1 MRTVLFLLEKEF
13 LQIVRSRQIM
23 AMILILPILQL
34 VVLANAATFEVKSA
48 RIALVD
54 LDGTPASRLLA
65 ERLTASRRF
74 VVSARRSS
82 LTEGQEDLRRGRVR
96 LVVEIPRDF
105 ARSLQVARKA
115 QVLLVFDAVDGATAG
130 ILNAYASVILSRF
143 SADLGADL
151 QARTSGLPAAPRGGP
166 LLGSTRGTVSYWFNP
181 ELNYHDYMVPGIL
194 VELVTMVGLLLSA
207 LNIVREKEIGTIEQL
222 NVTPLRKREFI
233 AGKLIPFWILGLVA
247 LSLGL
252 GVARLLFHI
261 PIHGSLGLIF
271 AVASLYLLVMVGF
284 GLAISTASE
293 TQQQAT
299 FLSLF
304 VLIVFILLSGLFT
317 PVDSMPRWAQI
328 ITLFNPLYHFIAVMR
343 QVLLLGSGF
352 AAIQVHVASL
362 AGFAVVV
369 FPLAAWRYRKTA
381 A

>member
-34 VVLANAATFEVKSA
+34 VILANAATFEVKSA
-48 RIALVD
+48 RIAWVD
-54 LDGTPASRLLA
+54 LDGSPSSRLLA
-65 ERLTASRRF
+65 ERFTASGRF
-74 VVSARRSS
+74 VIGAKRTD
-82 LTEGQEDLRRGRVR
+82 LGAAQEDLRRGRVR

-105 ARSLQVARKA
+105 ERALERDRKA
-115 QVLLVFDAVDGATAG
+115 QVLLVLDAVDGATAG
-130 ILNAYASVILSRF
+130 ILNAYATVILSRF
-143 SADLGADL
+143 AADAGSELE
-151 QARTSGLPAAPRGGP
+151 ARTAGLAPSLSPPR
-166 LLGSTRGTVSYWFNP
+166 RGTVSYWFNP
-181 ELNYHDYMVPGIL
+181 ELRYHDYMVPGIL

-222 NVTPLRKREFI
+222 NVTPLRKRQFI

-252 GVARLLFHI
+252 AVAKLLFHI
-261 PIHGSLGLIF
+261 PIHGSLLLIF
-271 AVASLYLLVMVGF
+271 AVAALYLLVMLGI

-304 VLIVFILLSGLFT
+304 TLIVFILLSGLFT
-317 PVDSMPRWAQI
+317 PADSMPPWAQ
-328 ITLFNPLYHFIAVMR
+328 TLTLANPLFHFIAVMR
-343 QVLLLGSGF
+343 QVLLQGSGF
-352 AAIQVHVASL
+352 AAIREHVAYL
-362 AGFAVVV
+362 AAFAVIV
-369 FPLAAWRYRKTA
+369 FPLAAWRYRKTVA
-381 A
+381 